1 MRNNIIKNTIFKT
14 VLLALFS
21 TLFLSTA
28 FAKLRPPT
36 PLEPNDTITKQK
48 ATYKWKP
55 VPGAKNYF
63 IWGVDSKNQHF
74 FRGVSSSKAGCKK
87 ASSEECTYKN
97 SKKLAYGKASWQVV
111 AWNDE
116 MGSWSSLTHFEVK
129 KKSGGNDG
137 LGFNKE
143 QQLIA
148 DQFISIFENGTTE
161 IEYDNAKDI
170 DDGRGITAGRA
181 GFTSATGDM
190 LIVIEKYTKLVPD
203 NSLAQYQD
211 ELRKLE
217 KLRYDNDGKTDAQ
230 IKEDRIASGSTEN
243 LGGLIEEWEEHA
255 QSQEFRDLQDQV
267 VSELYFE
274 PALKKAKAL
283 ELKMP
288 LSLLS
293 LYDSN
298 IMHGESGLDDL
309 IKKATKMTNDR
320 TPKKGAD
327 EIAWLINFNRNR
339 RDVLVGAGSPWDE
352 AVERITELE
361 DLIEEGNT
369 QLAPFEMIIEAYGD
383 EKHIL
388 PTL

>member
-1 MRNNIIKNTIFKT
+1 
-14 VLLALFS
+14 
-21 TLFLSTA
+21 
-28 FAKLRPPT
+28 
-36 PLEPNDTITKQK
+36 
-48 ATYKWKP
+48 
-55 VPGAKNYF
+55 
-63 IWGVDSKNQHF
+63 
-74 FRGVSSSKAGCKK
+74 
-87 ASSEECTYKN
+87 
-97 SKKLAYGKASWQVV
+97 
-111 AWNDE
+111 

>member
-1 MRNNIIKNTIFKT
+1 MGY
-14 VLLALFS
+14 LF
-21 TLFLSTA
+21 
-28 FAKLRPPT
+28 
-36 PLEPNDTITKQK
+36 
-48 ATYKWKP
+48 P
-55 VPGAKNYF
+55 VA
-63 IWGVDSKNQHF
+63 
-74 FRGVSSSKAGCKK
+74 
-87 ASSEECTYKN
+87 
-97 SKKLAYGKASWQVV
+97 
-111 AWNDE
+111 
-116 MGSWSSLTHFEVK
+116 
-129 KKSGGNDG
+129 
-137 LGFNKE
+137 
-143 QQLIA
+143 
-148 DQFISIFENGTTE
+148 
-161 IEYDNAKDI
+161 
-170 DDGRGITAGRA
+170 
-181 GFTSATGDM
+181 
-190 LIVIEKYTKLVPD
+190 
-203 NSLAQYQD
+203 
-211 ELRKLE
+211 
-217 KLRYDNDGKTDAQ
+217 
-230 IKEDRIASGSTEN
+230 
-243 LGGLIEEWEEHA
+243 
-255 QSQEFRDLQDQV
+255 LQDQV

-388 PTL
+388 PTLLKG